1 MRIAPS
7 ARIALTLALALS
19 LAGCGKESRVYPW
32 NWFKGSQEVKTLDP
46 KEGYPKIADD
56 PRLPVTQ
63 VTRLEVK
70 QTLGGAIVSAAGM
83 PPTQGWWSAELV
95 AENDGKPVEGVITY
109 HFLLEPPPQDS
120 AAAQRVSTPESREVT
135 VAAFVPNPRL
145 DETHKIV
152 VIGAENTRSVS
163 R

>member
-32 NWFKGSQEVKTLDP
+32 NWFKGSQEVQTLDP
-46 KEGYPKIADD
+46 KGGYPKIADD
-56 PRLPVTQ
+56 PRAAIAQ
-63 VTRLEVK
+63 VTTLEVK
-70 QTLGGAIVSAAGM
+70 PTLGGAIVSAAGL

-95 AENDGKPVEGVITY
+95 AENDGKPVEGVMTY
-109 HFLLEPPPQDS
+109 HFLVAAPEPGSTD
-120 AAAQRVSTPESREVT
+120 AGRASTPESREVT
-135 VAAFVPNPRL
+135 VAAFIPNPRL
-145 DETHKIV
+145 AETRKIV
-152 VIGAENTRSVS
+152 VIGETNSRSVS